1 VRSAEL
7 EELWPGLATS
17 EYSITSPQEPRPN
30 CIGWALGDTTHF
42 WEPGPPTVG
51 YYWPPNAPQDDSLSS
66 WIRIFELHGYRTCDS
81 AEFEQGKEKVAIYL
95 GLDGLP
101 SHVARQKASGL
112 WTSKLGKLEDIQHDT
127 LEALVVM
134 NMVRSRKL
142 WRDPVREKG
151 YCLGE
156 RTDHRSHLVSRW

>member
-1 VRSAEL
+1 LRSAEL

-51 YYWPPNAPQDDSLSS
+51 YYWPPNAPQDDSFSS

-101 SHVARQKASGL
+101 SHEARQKACGL

-127 LEALVVM
+127 HEALVGDEYGSVAQIM
-134 NMVRSRKL
+134 ER
-142 WRDPVREKG
+142 PREG
-151 YCLGE
+151 EGVLLG
-156 RTDHRSHLVSRW
+156 